1 MNKYFKTILTFCFL
15 SVFNFALAQQ
25 LISGSVTD
33 TDGQPL
39 PGATIQIKGTNI
51 SSSTDFDGNFSISA
65 NNGDVLVASYV
76 GFSSVES
83 SVTSTTIN
91 FTLSSSTELEEVI
104 VVGYGGPIDARKYS
118 GSAVQVSSEE
128 LGKKNVSTI
137 SRALIGEAVGVT
149 VVAGSG
155 QPGSGSTVRIRGRA
169 GSVNGSSTPLYVLD
183 GVPYNGSVNAINPND
198 IASTTILK
206 DAAATAIYGNR
217 GANGVIIIT
226 TKRGSKNKTNVSVDV
241 RSGTNMDYLPR
252 YSVIESPERYTEIIW
267 ESIRNRALAG
277 DGVTAD
283 QAAATA
289 NADLFSGNGFNPKY
303 NMWNAAGDALIDPA
317 TGKFFAGIT
326 RKYDPE
332 NWRDYAFQN
341 ASRNEV
347 NMSVS
352 GGSESAT
359 YYYSVGALDD
369 VGYSINSDFRRYSTR
384 LNVDFTPND
393 WITAKSNIGYSYS
406 FANNNGQSSDSGS
419 VFWTTANMP
428 RIYPLFLRDEN
439 GDKIVDKYGGFEYD
453 YGEGRGYAG
462 LTNSIGDANY
472 NTSTNLIHNLNL
484 NQNFTFKLSDEL
496 SLSSNF
502 SYQYFM
508 NNDDFRS
515 DPFYGSSKGQGGY
528 ISKTKS
534 QAITWQLRNA
544 VTFKKQLSDDLYID
558 SFIAHESERYESST
572 LNGNKYKLVQ
582 PRGMELDNA
591 VVNNTASSS
600 SAAVAREAV
609 VAFMKLELKDRYFFT
624 ADLRRDGASY
634 FNNNKW
640 GTFGSV
646 AGSWIV
652 SDESFFNS
660 GIFDFLKVKT
670 SYGVLGSAGGQGFFP
685 GYDVFTVENLDGEI
699 SLAFS
704 SKGNPDLTWEAGEQV
719 NFGVEFKSDFVNGN
733 FDIYQKNR
741 KDMFFTQNVGPS
753 VGYRSIIVNDG
764 SLRNSGF
771 EFELEKTLVNSGGF
785 KLDFSVL
792 GAYETN
798 EITSMPIDVSTGKPK
813 NFDNNGAYGLA
824 EGHNVYE
831 YYMRVWAGVNPDTGY
846 AQWERYFDD
855 KNSDGAFDEGDVSI
869 ADLFDYKVNNPDAT
883 IVQDTTEDYVD
894 ATKRFTGK
902 TALPDLAG
910 SFSIDA
916 TYKRFDLQSV
926 FTFGIGGYAYDGA
939 YRDFMANE
947 SAANA
952 QQFHTDIEK
961 RWQNPGD
968 VTDVPILNSNLQ
980 TNQASTST
988 RFLIE
993 SDFLNLANIQIGYN
1007 LPADA
1012 VKQIK
1017 AKNVRVYVSG
1027 DNLLVLTKREG
1038 FNPNY
1043 SLSGGT
1049 GRYTY
1054 EPMTT
1059 VTAGLSINF

>member
-1 MNKYFKTILTFCFL
+1 MKTKIKQILTL
-15 SVFNFALAQQ
+15 ALISVFQVVLAQQ
-25 LISGSVTD
+25 VVTGNVSD
-33 TDGQPL
+33 ENGIPI
-39 PGATIQIKGTNI
+39 PGATIAIKGT
-51 SSSTDFDGNFSISA
+51 STATSADFDGNYNIA
-65 NNGDVLVASYV
+65 AKNGQVLVISYV
-76 GFSSVES
+76 GYQGVELTVS
-83 SVTSTTIN
+83 GSTAN
-91 FTLSSSTELEEVI
+91 ATLSSDTTLDEVI

-149 VVAGSG
+149 VIAGSG

-183 GVPYNGSVNAINPND
+183 GVPYNGSINAINPND

-226 TKRGSKNKTNVSVDV
+226 TKRGSKNKTTFSVDV
-241 RSGTNMDYLPR
+241 RNGTNMDYLPR
-252 YSVIESPERYTEIIW
+252 YSVIDSPERYTEIVW
-267 ESIRNRALAG
+267 ESLRNRALGLGA
-277 DGVTAD
+277 TAAE
-283 QAAATA
+283 AAASA
-289 NADLFSGNGFNPKY
+289 NTDLFSGNGFNPKY

-317 TGKFFAGIT
+317 TGKFISGVT
-326 RKYDPE
+326 RKYTPE

-352 GGSESAT
+352 GGSDKAT

-369 VGYSINSDFRRYSTR
+369 VGYSINSDFRRYTTR
-384 LNVDFTPND
+384 LNVDFKPND

-428 RIYPLFLRDEN
+428 RIYPLFLRDSN
-439 GDKIVDKYGGFEYD
+439 GNKIIDKYGGFEYD

-462 LTNSIGDANY
+462 LTNSIGDAVY

-496 SLSSNF
+496 NYSSNF
-502 SYQYFM
+502 SYQYWM

-515 DPFYGSSKGQGGY
+515 DPFYGSSRGQGGY

-534 QAITWQLRNA
+534 QIITWQLRNA
-544 VTFKKQLSDDLYID
+544 ITFKKKITDEILVDA
-558 SFIAHESERYESST
+558 FVAHEAERYESST
-572 LNGNKYKLVQ
+572 LNGNRYKLVK

-600 SAAVAREAV
+600 TSAVAREAL
-609 VAFMKLELKDRYFFT
+609 VAFLKLEINDKYFIT
-624 ADLRRDGASY
+624 ADVRRDGASY
-634 FNNNKW
+634 FNKNKW

-646 AGSWIV
+646 AGSWLI
-652 SDESFFNS
+652 SEEDFFESNT
-660 GIFDFLKVKT
+660 FDFLKVKT
-670 SYGVLGSAGGQGFFP
+670 SFGVLGSAGGQGFYP

-699 SLAFS
+699 SLAFD

-719 NFGVEFKSDFVNGN
+719 NFGIEFESKIVNGKI
-733 FDIYQKNR
+733 DIYQKNR

-764 SLRNSGF
+764 SLRNTGIEF
-771 EFELEKTLVNSGGF
+771 EFEKTIVDTEDF
-785 KLDFSVL
+785 KLDFTVL

-798 EITSMPIDVSTGKPK
+798 EITAMPIDVSTGKPK
-813 NFDNNGAYGLA
+813 NFDNNGVYGLA
-824 EGHNVYE
+824 EGYNVYE
-831 YYMRVWAGVNPDTGY
+831 YYMREWAGVNPDTGY
-846 AQWERYFDD
+846 AQWDRYYDD
-855 KNSDGAFDEGDVSI
+855 KNTNGTFDAGDVSI
-869 ADLFDYKVNNPDAT
+869 LDLLDYKANNEDAT
-883 IVQDTTEDYVD
+883 IAKDTVESYTE
-894 ATKRFTGK
+894 ATKKFTGK
-902 TALPDLAG
+902 TALPDLTG
-910 SFSIDA
+910 SFSIDME
-916 TYKRFDLQSV
+916 YKRFDLQSV
-926 FTFGIGGYAYDGA
+926 FTYGIGGWAYDGA

-947 SAANA
+947 SAANT
-952 QQFHTDIEK
+952 QQFHVDIED

-968 VTDVPILNSNLQ
+968 ITNVPILNSNLQ

-988 RFLIE
+988 RFLVE
-993 SDFLNLANIQIGYN
+993 SDFLSLANLQIGYN
-1007 LPADA
+1007 VPKNIAE
-1012 VKQIK
+1012 KIK
-1017 AKNVRVYVSG
+1017 AKSIRLYVSG
-1027 DNLLVLTKREG
+1027 DNLFILTKRDG
-1038 FNPNY
+1038 FNPTY

-1059 VTAGLSINF
+1059 VTTGLSINF

>member
-1 MNKYFKTILTFCFL
+1 
-15 SVFNFALAQQ
+15 VFNVALAQQ
-25 LISGSVTD
+25 LITGNVSDS
-33 TDGQPL
+33 DGQPL
-39 PGATIQIKGTNI
+39 PGATVVIKGTNTAT
-51 SSSTDFDGNFSISA
+51 SADFDGNYAIA
-65 NNGDVLVASYV
+65 AKNGDVIVVSFVGFKAVEVEVASATINV
-76 GFSSVES
+76 TLES
-83 SVTSTTIN
+83 SN
-91 FTLSSSTELEEVI
+91 ELDEVI

-118 GSAVQVSSEE
+118 GSAVQVSAEE

-183 GVPYNGSVNAINPND
+183 GVPYNGSINAINPND

-226 TKRGSKNKTNVSVDV
+226 TKRGTKNKTTVSVDV
-241 RSGTNMDYLPR
+241 RTGTNMDYLPR
-252 YSVIESPERYTEIIW
+252 YSVIESPERYTEIVW
-267 ESIRNRALAG
+267 ESLRNRALGLGATAAQAG
-277 DGVTAD
+277 
-283 QAAATA
+283 AAANT
-289 NADLFSGNGFNPKY
+289 DLFSGNGFNPKY
-303 NMWNAAGDALIDPA
+303 NMWNSAGDALIDPA
-317 TGKFFAGIT
+317 TGKFVSGVT
-326 RKYDPE
+326 RKYTPE

-341 ASRNEV
+341 AARNEV

-352 GGSESAT
+352 GGSDKAT

-369 VGYSINSDFRRYSTR
+369 VGYSINSDFRRYTTR
-384 LNVDFTPND
+384 LNVDFKPND

-428 RIYPLFLRDEN
+428 RIYPLFLRDADGN
-439 GDKIVDKYGGFEYD
+439 KIIDKYGGFEYD

-462 LTNSIGDANY
+462 LTNSIGDAVY

-484 NQNFTFKLSDEL
+484 NQNFTIKFSDEL
-496 SLSSNF
+496 NYSSNL
-502 SYQYFM
+502 SYQYWM

-515 DPFYGSSKGQGGY
+515 DPFYGSSRGQGGY

-534 QAITWQLRNA
+534 QILTWQIRNA
-544 VTFKKQLSDDLYID
+544 VTFKKEITDDLLID
-558 SFIAHESERYESST
+558 AFVAHESERYESST

-582 PRGMELDNA
+582 PGGLELDNA

-600 SAAVAREAV
+600 TSAIAREAV
-609 VAFMKLELKDRYFFT
+609 VAFMKLEFKDKYFLT
-624 ADLRRDGASY
+624 ADVRRDGASY
-634 FNNNKW
+634 FNNKKW

-652 SDESFFNS
+652 SDEDFFNS
-660 GIFDFLKVKT
+660 NTFEFLKVKA
-670 SYGVLGSAGGQGFFP
+670 SFGVLGSAGGQGFYP

-699 SLAFS
+699 SLAFD

-719 NFGVEFKSDFVNGN
+719 NFGVEFKSSIVNGN
-733 FDIYQKNR
+733 IDIYQKNR

-764 SLRNSGF
+764 SLRNSGI
-771 EFELEKTLVNSGGF
+771 EFELEKTLVDTGDF

-798 EITSMPIDVSTGKPK
+798 EITAMPIDVSTGEPK
-813 NFDNNGAYGLA
+813 NFDSNGVYGLA

-831 YYMRVWAGVNPDTGY
+831 YYMREWAGVNPDTGY
-846 AQWERYFDD
+846 AQWDRYYDD
-855 KNSDGAFDEGDVSI
+855 KDSSGSFTDGDVSI
-869 ADLFDYKVNNPDAT
+869 LDLFDYRANNEDAT
-883 IVQDTTEDYVD
+883 IGQDTVETYTD
-894 ATKRFTGK
+894 ATKLFTGK
-902 TALPDLAG
+902 TALPDLVG

-916 TYKRFDLQSV
+916 EFKRFDLQSV
-926 FTFGIGGYAYDGA
+926 FTYAIGGYAYDGA
-939 YRDFMANE
+939 YRDFMSND
-947 SAANA
+947 SAANT
-952 QQFHTDIEK
+952 QQFHTDIED
-961 RWQNPGD
+961 RWQNAGD
-968 VTDVPILNSNLQ
+968 ITNVPLLNSNLQ
-980 TNQASTST
+980 NNQASTST

-993 SDFLNLANIQIGYN
+993 SDYLSLANLQIGYN
-1007 LPADA
+1007 LPSDA
-1012 VKQIK
+1012 VKKMK
-1017 AKNVRVYVSG
+1017 ASSVRIYVSG
-1027 DNLLVLTKREG
+1027 DNLFILTKRDG
-1038 FNPNY
+1038 FNPTY